1 MATTVNSDLIIYNDL
16 AQTAYLERLQDVLDV
31 FNASSGGA
39 IVLRNENIEGDL
51 RKRAFYKI
59 GGSLEHRNVNST
71 SGVSGKKI
79 GAGEQVGVKTP
90 WKYGPYET
98 TEEAF
103 KRRAR
108 SPEEFSMLVGQ
119 DMADAVLDY
128 YIQFAFAALTGA
140 IGSNA
145 NMVASGSFA
154 VDHKKVLTKGM
165 RKFGDRFNRIALFAM
180 DSGTYFD
187 LIDDA
192 IDQKIYEE
200 AGVVIYGGS
209 PGTMGRPVLV
219 SDTIPQSK
227 IFGLQ
232 QGAVTVTESQLPG
245 IRSYPINTQE
255 NLAIGYRAE
264 GAFNLDV
271 LGYSWDEL
279 AGVNPNL
286 ASVGT
291 DSNWDKYATS
301 DKATA
306 GVIID
311 LASGSGSGGG
321 SGSGSGGGSGSA
333 SGSGT

>member
-1 MATTVNSDLIIYNDL
+1 MPTTLNSDMIIYNDL
-16 AQTAYLERLQDVLDV
+16 AQTAYLERLQDVLEV
-31 FNASSGGA
+31 FNTSSGGA
-39 IVLRNENIEGDL
+39 LILRNELIEGDL
-51 RKRAFYKI
+51 RKRSFYKI
-59 GGSLEHRNVNST
+59 GGTLGHRNVNSDAAVA
-71 SGVSGKKI
+71 GIKI
-79 GAGEQVGVKTP
+79 GADEAVGVKTP

-119 DMADAVLDY
+119 DMADAALDY
-128 YIQFAFAALTGA
+128 YIQTAFAALGAA
-140 IGSNA
+140 IGANA
-145 NMVASGSFA
+145 NMVATGSFA

-180 DSGTYFD
+180 DSATYFD
-187 LIDDA
+187 LVDDA

-209 PGTMGRPVLV
+209 PGTMGKPVLV
-219 SDTIPQSK
+219 SDKVTEER

-232 QGAVTVTESQLPG
+232 VGAVSVTESQAPG
-245 IRSYPINTQE
+245 VRSYPVNTQE

-264 GAFNLDV
+264 GAFNVDIM
-271 LGYSWDEL
+271 GYSWKDT

-286 ASVGT
+286 AALGT
-291 DSNWDKYATS
+291 GANWRKHATS

-306 GVIID
+306 GVLID
-311 LASGSGSGGG
+311 L
-321 SGSGSGGGSGSA
+321 SA
-333 SGSGT
+333 P

>member
-1 MATTVNSDLIIYNDL
+1 MPTTLNSDMIIYNDL
-16 AQTAYLERLQDVLDV
+16 AQTAYLERLQDVLEV

-39 IVLRNENIEGDL
+39 LILRNELIEGDL
-51 RKRAFYKI
+51 RKRSFYKI
-59 GGSLEHRNVNST
+59 GGTLGHRNVNSDAT
-71 SGVSGKKI
+71 VAGIKI
-79 GAGEQVGVKTP
+79 GADEAVGVKTP

-119 DMADAVLDY
+119 DMADAALDY
-128 YIQFAFAALTGA
+128 YIQTAFAALGAA
-140 IGSNA
+140 IGANA
-145 NMVASGSFA
+145 NMVATGSFA

-180 DSGTYFD
+180 DSATYFD
-187 LIDDA
+187 LVDDA

-209 PGTMGRPVLV
+209 PGTMGKPVLV
-219 SDTIPQSK
+219 SDKVTEER

-232 QGAVTVTESQLPG
+232 VGAVSVTESQAPG
-245 IRSYPINTQE
+245 VRSYPVNTQE

-264 GAFNLDV
+264 GAFNVDLM
-271 LGYSWDEL
+271 GYSWKDT

-286 ASVGT
+286 AALGT
-291 DSNWDKYATS
+291 GANWRKHATS

-306 GVIID
+306 GVLID
-311 LASGSGSGGG
+311 L
-321 SGSGSGGGSGSA
+321 SA
-333 SGSGT
+333 P

>member
-1 MATTVNSDLIIYNDL
+1 MATTLNSDMIIYNDL
-16 AQTAYLERLQDVLDV
+16 AQTAYLERLQDVLEV

-39 IVLRNENIEGDL
+39 LILRNELIEGDL
-51 RKRAFYKI
+51 RKRSFYKI
-59 GGSLEHRNVNST
+59 GGTLGHRNVNSDAAVT
-71 SGVSGKKI
+71 GIKI
-79 GAGEQVGVKTP
+79 GADEAVGVKTP

-119 DMADAVLDY
+119 DMADAALDY
-128 YIQFAFAALTGA
+128 YIQTAFASLGAA
-140 IGSNA
+140 IGANA

-180 DSGTYFD
+180 DSATYFD
-187 LIDDA
+187 LVDDA

-209 PGTMGRPVLV
+209 PGTMGKPVLV
-219 SDTIPQSK
+219 SDKVTEER

-232 QGAVTVTESQLPG
+232 VGAVSVTESQAPG
-245 IRSYPINTQE
+245 VRSYPVNTQE

-264 GAFNLDV
+264 GAFNVDIM
-271 LGYSWDEL
+271 GYSWMDT

-286 ASVGT
+286 AALGT
-291 DSNWDKYATS
+291 GANWRKHATS

-306 GVIID
+306 GVLID
-311 LASGSGSGGG
+311 L
-321 SGSGSGGGSGSA
+321 SA
-333 SGSGT
+333 P

>member
-1 MATTVNSDLIIYNDL
+1 MATTVNSDMIVYNDL
-16 AQTAYLERLQDVLDV
+16 AQTAYLERLQDVLEV

-39 IVLRNENIEGDL
+39 LILRNELIEGDL
-51 RKRAFYKI
+51 RKRSFYKI
-59 GGSLEHRNVNST
+59 GGTLGHRNVNSDAAVT
-71 SGVSGKKI
+71 GIKI
-79 GAGEQVGVKTP
+79 GADEAVGVKTP

-119 DMADAVLDY
+119 DMADAALDY
-128 YIQFAFAALTGA
+128 YIQTAFAALGAA
-140 IGSNA
+140 IGANA
-145 NMVASGSFA
+145 NMVATGSFA

-180 DSGTYFD
+180 DSATYFD
-187 LIDDA
+187 LVDDA

-209 PGTMGRPVLV
+209 PGTMGKPVLV
-219 SDTIPQSK
+219 SDKVTEER

-232 QGAVTVTESQLPG
+232 VGAVSVTESQAPG
-245 IRSYPINTQE
+245 VRSYPVNTQE

-264 GAFNLDV
+264 GAFNVDIM
-271 LGYSWDEL
+271 GYSWKDT

-286 ASVGT
+286 AALGAGA
-291 DSNWDKYATS
+291 NWRKHATS

-306 GVIID
+306 GVLID
-311 LASGSGSGGG
+311 L
-321 SGSGSGGGSGSA
+321 SA
-333 SGSGT
+333 P

>member
-1 MATTVNSDLIIYNDL
+1 MPTTVNSDMIIYNDL
-16 AQTAYLERLQDVLDV
+16 AQTAYLERLQDVLEV

-39 IVLRNENIEGDL
+39 LILRNELIEGDL
-51 RKRAFYKI
+51 RKRSLYKI
-59 GGSLEHRNVNST
+59 GGTLGHRNVNSDAVVA
-71 SGVSGKKI
+71 GIKI
-79 GAGEQVGVKTP
+79 GADEAVGVKTP

-119 DMADAVLDY
+119 DMADAALDY
-128 YIQFAFAALTGA
+128 YIQTAFASLGAA
-140 IGSNA
+140 IGANA

-180 DSGTYFD
+180 DSATYFD
-187 LIDDA
+187 LVDDA

-209 PGTMGRPVLV
+209 PGTMGKPVLV
-219 SDTIPQSK
+219 SDKVTEER

-232 QGAVTVTESQLPG
+232 VGAVSVTESQAPG
-245 IRSYPINTQE
+245 VRSYPVNNQE

-264 GAFNLDV
+264 GAFNVDIM
-271 LGYSWDEL
+271 GYSWKDT

-286 ASVGT
+286 AALGAGA
-291 DSNWDKYATS
+291 NWRKHATS

-306 GVIID
+306 GVLID
-311 LASGSGSGGG
+311 L
-321 SGSGSGGGSGSA
+321 SA
-333 SGSGT
+333 P

>member
-16 AQTAYLERLQDVLDV
+16 AQTAYLERLQDVLAI
-31 FNASSGGA
+31 FNQSSGGA
-39 IVLRNENIEGDL
+39 LVLRNENIEGDL

-59 GGSLEHRNVNST
+59 GGSLEHRDVNST
-71 SGVSGKKI
+71 STVSGKKI
-79 GAGEQVGVKTP
+79 GADEMVGVKTP

-128 YIQFAFAALTGA
+128 YIQVAFAALSAA
-140 IGSNA
+140 IGGNA
-145 NMVASGSFA
+145 NMVATGSFA
-154 VDHKKVLTKGM
+154 ADHKKVLTKGM
-165 RKFGDRFNRIALFAM
+165 RKFGDRFNRISLFGM
-180 DSGTYFD
+180 DSTTYFD
-187 LIDDA
+187 LVDDA

-209 PGTMGRPVLV
+209 PGTMGKPVLV
-219 SDTIPQSK
+219 SDKIPAEK

-232 QGAVTVTESQLPG
+232 AGAVTLTESQVPG
-245 IRSYPINTQE
+245 VRSYNIDNQE

-264 GAFNLDV
+264 GTFNVDL
-271 LGYSWDEL
+271 LGYSWKDT

-286 ASVGT
+286 ATLGAGA
-291 DSNWDKYATS
+291 NWEKYATS
-301 DKATA
+301 DKSTA
-306 GVIID
+306 GVVIN
-311 LASGSGSGGG
+311 LG
-321 SGSGSGGGSGSA
+321 SGSGSASASGSA
-333 SGSGT
+333 SGG

>member
-1 MATTVNSDLIIYNDL
+1 MPTTLNSDMIIYNDL
-16 AQTAYLERLQDVLDV
+16 AQTAYLERLQDVLEV

-39 IVLRNENIEGDL
+39 LILRNELIEGDL
-51 RKRAFYKI
+51 RKRSFYKI
-59 GGSLEHRNVNST
+59 GGTLGHRNVNSDAT
-71 SGVSGKKI
+71 VAGIKI
-79 GAGEQVGVKTP
+79 GADEAVGVKTP

-119 DMADAVLDY
+119 DMADAALDY
-128 YIQFAFAALTGA
+128 YIQTAFAALGAA
-140 IGSNA
+140 IGANA
-145 NMVASGSFA
+145 NMVATGSFA

-180 DSGTYFD
+180 DSATYFD
-187 LIDDA
+187 LVDDA
-192 IDQKIYEE
+192 VDQKIYEE

-209 PGTMGRPVLV
+209 PGTMGKPVLV
-219 SDTIPQSK
+219 SDKVTEER

-232 QGAVTVTESQLPG
+232 VGAVSVTESQAPG
-245 IRSYPINTQE
+245 VRSYPVNTQE

-264 GAFNLDV
+264 GAFNVDIM
-271 LGYSWDEL
+271 GYSWKDT

-286 ASVGT
+286 AALGT
-291 DSNWDKYATS
+291 GANWRKHATS

-306 GVIID
+306 GVLID
-311 LASGSGSGGG
+311 L
-321 SGSGSGGGSGSA
+321 SA
-333 SGSGT
+333 P

>member
-1 MATTVNSDLIIYNDL
+1 MATTLNSDMIIYNDL
-16 AQTAYLERLQDVLDV
+16 AQTAYLERLQDVLEV

-39 IVLRNENIEGDL
+39 LILRNELIEGDL
-51 RKRAFYKI
+51 RKRSFYKI
-59 GGSLEHRNVNST
+59 GGSLGHRNVNSDAAVA
-71 SGVSGKKI
+71 GIKI
-79 GAGEQVGVKTP
+79 GADEAVGVKTP

-119 DMADAVLDY
+119 DMADAALDY
-128 YIQFAFAALTGA
+128 YIQTAFASLGAA
-140 IGSNA
+140 IGANA

-180 DSGTYFD
+180 DSATYFD
-187 LIDDA
+187 LVDDA

-209 PGTMGRPVLV
+209 PGTMGKPVLV
-219 SDTIPQSK
+219 SDKVTEER

-232 QGAVTVTESQLPG
+232 VGAVSVTESQAPG
-245 IRSYPINTQE
+245 VRSYPVNNQE

-264 GAFNLDV
+264 GAFNVDIM
-271 LGYSWDEL
+271 GYSWKDT

-286 ASVGT
+286 AALGAGA
-291 DSNWDKYATS
+291 NWRKHATS

-306 GVIID
+306 GVLID
-311 LASGSGSGGG
+311 L
-321 SGSGSGGGSGSA
+321 SA
-333 SGSGT
+333 P

>member
-1 MATTVNSDLIIYNDL
+1 MPTTLNSDMIIYNDL
-16 AQTAYLERLQDVLDV
+16 AQTAYLERLQDVLEV

-39 IVLRNENIEGDL
+39 LILRNELIEGDL
-51 RKRAFYKI
+51 RKRSFYKI
-59 GGSLEHRNVNST
+59 GGTLGHRNVNSDAAVT
-71 SGVSGKKI
+71 GIKI
-79 GAGEQVGVKTP
+79 GADEAVGVKTP

-119 DMADAVLDY
+119 DMADAALDY
-128 YIQFAFAALTGA
+128 YIQTAFAALGAA
-140 IGSNA
+140 IGANA
-145 NMVASGSFA
+145 NMVATGSFA

-180 DSGTYFD
+180 DSATYFD
-187 LIDDA
+187 LVDDA

-209 PGTMGRPVLV
+209 PGTMGKPVLV
-219 SDTIPQSK
+219 SDKVTEER

-232 QGAVTVTESQLPG
+232 VGAVSVTESQAPG
-245 IRSYPINTQE
+245 VRSYPVNTQE

-264 GAFNLDV
+264 GAFNVDIM
-271 LGYSWDEL
+271 GYSWKDT

-286 ASVGT
+286 AALGAGA
-291 DSNWDKYATS
+291 NWRKHATS

-306 GVIID
+306 GVLID
-311 LASGSGSGGG
+311 L
-321 SGSGSGGGSGSA
+321 SA
-333 SGSGT
+333 P

>member
-1 MATTVNSDLIIYNDL
+1 MATTLNSDMIIYNDL
-16 AQTAYLERLQDVLDV
+16 AQTAYLERLQDVLEV

-39 IVLRNENIEGDL
+39 LILRNELIEGDL
-51 RKRAFYKI
+51 RKRSFYKI
-59 GGSLEHRNVNST
+59 GGTLGHRNVNSDAAVT
-71 SGVSGKKI
+71 GIKI
-79 GAGEQVGVKTP
+79 GADEAVGVKTP

-119 DMADAVLDY
+119 DMADAALDY
-128 YIQFAFAALTGA
+128 YIQTAFAALGA
-140 IGSNA
+140 SIGANA
-145 NMVASGSFA
+145 NMVATGSFA

-180 DSGTYFD
+180 DSATYFD
-187 LIDDA
+187 LVDDA

-209 PGTMGRPVLV
+209 PGTMGKPVLV
-219 SDTIPQSK
+219 SDKVTEER

-232 QGAVTVTESQLPG
+232 VGAVSVTESQAPG
-245 IRSYPINTQE
+245 VRSYPVNTQE

-264 GAFNLDV
+264 GAFNVDIM
-271 LGYSWDEL
+271 GYSWKDT

-286 ASVGT
+286 AALGT
-291 DSNWDKYATS
+291 GANWRKHATS

-306 GVIID
+306 GVLID
-311 LASGSGSGGG
+311 L
-321 SGSGSGGGSGSA
+321 SA
-333 SGSGT
+333 P

>member
-1 MATTVNSDLIIYNDL
+1 MATTLNSDMIIYNDL
-16 AQTAYLERLQDVLDV
+16 AQTAYLERLQDVLEV

-39 IVLRNENIEGDL
+39 LILRNELIEGDL
-51 RKRAFYKI
+51 RKRSFYKI
-59 GGSLEHRNVNST
+59 GGTLGHRNVNSDAAVA
-71 SGVSGKKI
+71 GIKI
-79 GAGEQVGVKTP
+79 GADEAVGVKTP

-119 DMADAVLDY
+119 DMADAALDY
-128 YIQFAFAALTGA
+128 YIQTAFAALGAA
-140 IGSNA
+140 IGANA
-145 NMVASGSFA
+145 NMVATGSFA

-180 DSGTYFD
+180 DSATYFD
-187 LIDDA
+187 LVDDA

-209 PGTMGRPVLV
+209 PGTMGKPVLV
-219 SDTIPQSK
+219 SDKVTEER

-232 QGAVTVTESQLPG
+232 VGAVSVTESQAPG
-245 IRSYPINTQE
+245 VRSYPVNNQE

-264 GAFNLDV
+264 GAFNVDIM
-271 LGYSWDEL
+271 GYSWKDT

-286 ASVGT
+286 AALGAGA
-291 DSNWDKYATS
+291 NWRKHATS

-306 GVIID
+306 GVLID
-311 LASGSGSGGG
+311 L
-321 SGSGSGGGSGSA
+321 SA
-333 SGSGT
+333 P

>member
-51 RKRAFYKI
+51 RKRAFYTI

-79 GAGEQVGVKTP
+79 GAAEMVGVKTP

-128 YIQFAFAALTGA
+128 YIQFAFAALSGA
-140 IGSNA
+140 IGANA
-145 NMVASGSFA
+145 SMTVSASFA
-154 VDHKKVLTKGM
+154 TDHKKVLTKGM
-165 RKFGDRFNRIALFAM
+165 RKFGDRFNRIAVFGM

-187 LIDDA
+187 LVDDA
-192 IDQKIYEE
+192 IGEKIYEE
-200 AGVVIYGGS
+200 AGSVVYGGT
-209 PGTMGRPVLV
+209 PGTMGKPVLV
-219 SDTIPQSK
+219 SDKIPSEK

-232 QGAVTVTESQLPG
+232 PGAVTITESQIPG
-245 IRSYPINTQE
+245 LRSYPINDQE

-264 GAFNLDV
+264 GAFNIDL
-271 LGYSWDEL
+271 LGYSWDEQ

-286 ASVGT
+286 AAVGT
-291 DSNWDKYATS
+291 GANWDKYATS
-301 DKATA
+301 DKVTA

-311 LASGSGSGGG
+311 LSTGSGS
-321 SGSGSGGGSGSA
+321 
-333 SGSGT
+333 